1 MEIKKVYFFPA
12 SLFTLGLLTLI
23 VIDYSVRRYGGALY
37 SLGLPELVWF
47 SFQILF
53 ASAAIALFLRNTRFM
68 PIKSKL
74 MIGSMLIVTGIVIY
88 ILIIYGY
95 VIGTQ
100 VDGF

>member
-1 MEIKKVYFFPA
+1 MEIKKSYFLSA
-12 SLFTLGLLTLI
+12 SLFTLGLLILI
-23 VIDYSVRRYGGALY
+23 VIDYSIRQYTSNLY

-47 SFQILF
+47 LFQILF
-53 ASAAIALFLRNTRFM
+53 SIASIVLFLRNTKFI

-74 MIGSMLIVTGIVIY
+74 MVGSMLIVSGIIIY

-100 VDGF
+100 IDGF